1 MIQCFMADD
10 GMTEEEAIEW
20 IDFNVIGVN
29 AGQGFI
35 VLYSNEQI

>member
-1 MIQCFMADD
+1 MTDSE
-10 GMTEEEAIEW
+10 MTEEEAIEW
-20 IDFNVIGVN
+20 IDYNVIGVN